1 MADDETTKG
10 SGDFVRL
17 YVIVMGV
24 LALVLAVILV
34 RSHNEKQDFER
45 ANAVAKAQFGA
56 ADAPATPDD
65 QRPTTITG
73 FAVGVSKYLA
83 TYREAT
89 VKAADTGPAIPVQT
103 IKDRAGLL
111 SLQIQTIGG
120 EQTNRNNA
128 KRYEEISSTITFDA
142 TDLDRLVKFMFN
154 IEASG
159 PRIRVLDL
167 RWELRPDKENPYEPG
182 TPGKMGNAIQRPQ
195 VKIGFRRPIAGT
207 TPRP

>member
-1 MADDETTKG
+1 MAAEESAKG

-24 LALVLAVILV
+24 MALVLGFLLW
-34 RSHNEKQDFER
+34 RTNEERKEFER
-45 ANAVAKAQFGA
+45 ANALAKAQFGA
-56 ADAPATPDD
+56 ADAAAVPDD

-73 FAVGVSKYLA
+73 LAVGVSKYLA

-103 IKDRAGLL
+103 IKDRAGAMG
-111 SLQIQTIGG
+111 LQIQTIGG

-128 KRYEEISSTITFDA
+128 KRYEEISSTVTFDP
-142 TDLDRLVKFMFN
+142 TDLERLTKFMYN

-159 PRIRVLDL
+159 PRIRVLDV
-167 RWELRPDKENPYEPG
+167 RWELRPDKENLYEPG
-182 TPGKMGNAIQRPQ
+182 VPGKMGNAIQRPQ
-195 VKIGFRRPIAGT
+195 VKIGFRRPLAGT
-207 TPRP
+207 KP